1 MLNKPVI
8 LYQPDLKNYLA
19 KRNLYCEVEEL
30 EQCSYTKARQLVDA
44 IADETYT
51 INPFFK
57 SRLPEEID
65 YDFIESGA
73 HIDRMYEE
81 FSAIQK
87 NKVTFLGYNF
97 YGVGGTV
104 FATRSLAEA
113 LLEKN
118 YLVELLSLKCTA
130 KPKEMPYGL
139 QLTAL
144 YKANSRRKIELLK
157 RGFFRWKG
165 LYGHLDCDCS
175 RQNLSPYAGMAMR
188 KKLEN
193 INSKTVIS
201 TRESLHLFLNDA
213 TSER

>member
-1 MLNKPVI
+1 M
-8 LYQPDLKNYLA
+8 KNYLA

-104 FATRSLAEA
+104 
-113 LLEKN
+113 LLPVR
-118 YLVELLSLKCTA
+118 LRRLCL
-130 KPKEMPYGL
+130 
-139 QLTAL
+139 
-144 YKANSRRKIELLK
+144 RKITL
-157 RGFFRWKG
+157 
-165 LYGHLDCDCS
+165 
-175 RQNLSPYAGMAMR
+175 
-188 KKLEN
+188 
-193 INSKTVIS
+193 
-201 TRESLHLFLNDA
+201 
-213 TSER
+213 